1 MAASVIYEIDLR
13 FSDVF
18 RGYRS
23 GALVENG
30 LLVHFAAKFLFLER
44 RVGNRL

>member
-13 FSDVF
+13 FSDQ
-18 RGYRS
+18 RYRI

-30 LLVHFAAKFLFLER
+30 LLVHFAAKFLFLEG
-44 RVGNRL
+44 RVGTRL